1 MTIRSPFYPIGG
13 GKKYPYKKGE
23 VLFNGK
29 NGDAITLNLY
39 PGLYYIRGQGA
50 GGGGGNN
57 NYWHNGVGGGSGA
70 GFEGYIRFKKNC
82 TLLVGAGT
90 AGANSAAGTNTYI
103 NDILILSGGQGGLP
117 AAGGQGGIFQFIAAP
132 SIAEIVSF
140 SIKSDGNNGIGA
152 PSNADGISGG
162 NSVLTNS
169 GGGKN
174 SNNATAP
181 GAGGGGQWQWG
192 GAGGTGMYG
201 ELFIRFE
208 RLKI

>member
-1 MTIRSPFYPIGG
+1 MLISGSLHPLRNVE
-13 GKKYPYKKGE
+13 PYKRDT
-23 VLFNGK
+23 VLC
-29 NGDAITLNLY
+29 NLTAGAVKTIDFY
-39 PGLYYIRGQGA
+39 KGLYYVRGQGA

-90 AGANSAAGTNTYI
+90 AGANSTAGTNTYI
-103 NDILILSGGQGGLP
+103 NDVLILSGGQGGLP
-117 AAGGQGGIFQFIAAP
+117 AAGGQGGLIQFIADL

-152 PSNADGISGG
+152 PSTAAGFSGG
-162 NSVLTNS
+162 NSILTNS
-169 GGGKN
+169 GGGQN

-181 GAGGGGQWQWG
+181 GAGGGGQWQYG
-192 GAGGTGMYG
+192 GAGGMGGAG
-201 ELFIRFE
+201 EILI
-208 RLKI
+208 KYVKS